1 MIRTMS
7 ILATPNHPARLL
19 SLFTMALALS
29 ALIALAAGALLYIVD
44 DQREGPARAVAL
56 GDVQAP
62 DGLEFVIPLEDAIG
76 FREIAGFKPFV
87 PERVPSTTDPV
98 PHFAV
103 SPAGEDGAR
112 TGRVAFS
119 PKDGAA
125 VDGITGPIVVI
136 VQRQMPAPDSADGGL
151 RQLTAPNTRGI
162 TAQLACGGLV
172 LDVQLFF
179 GPETTDGEAKITPYM
194 QDVAAS
200 FITTLN
206 DQCGN

>member
-1 MIRTMS
+1 MS

-19 SLFTMALALS
+19 SLFGASAGLTALV
-29 ALIALAAGALLYIVD
+29 ALAAGALLYVID
-44 DQREGPARAVAL
+44 DLRGGAPASFVM
-56 GDVQAP
+56 GNVTAP
-62 DGLEFVIPLEDAIG
+62 EGLEFVIPLEDEIE
-76 FREIAGFKPFV
+76 FRELAGFKPFV

-103 SPAGEDGAR
+103 SPADENGAR
-112 TGRVAFS
+112 IGRVAFS

-125 VDGITGPIVVI
+125 VDGITGPIVVV
-136 VQRQMPAPDSADGGL
+136 VQREMDAPDSADGGL

-162 TAQLACGGLV
+162 TAQLPCGDLV

-179 GPETTDGEAKITPYM
+179 GPEAADGEPAITPYM

-200 FITTLN
+200 FVATVQE
-206 DQCGN
+206 QCAGE